1 MANYN
6 LTEDHKRILRQRAF
20 SVTATN
26 VGWVFMDWKGDDWPK
41 LELIDLQVLAEDDFL
56 SLRVTAYA
64 KSGNPSTV
72 QCTLREKAFEAVKTD
87 FAPPEPSIPTQF
99 NIGAIIHAMSGGNV
113 QAIGIAKDTEVSQ
126 IVNDP
131 TLLHSQVE
139 ALTTSLLDEVKYV
152 LIGNDLIGYTQAVQ
166 GFKEELLAEKPD
178 PSLLKRFTGTL
189 ALLGDV
195 EGTIGLMVRTWPYLY
210 PLLLI
215 AAEKLA

>member
-1 MANYN
+1 
-6 LTEDHKRILRQRAF
+6 
-20 SVTATN
+20 
-26 VGWVFMDWKGDDWPK
+26 

-56 SLRVTAYA
+56 SLRVTDYG

-99 NIGAIIHAMSGGNV
+99 NIGAIIHAMSGGNM
-113 QAIGIAKDTEVSQ
+113 QAIGIARDIEVSQ

-139 ALTTSLLDEVKYV
+139 ALTTSLLEEVKSV
-152 LIGNDLIGYTQAVQ
+152 LVGNDLIGYTQAVQ
-166 GFKEELLAEKPD
+166 SFREELLAEKPN